1 MQDTPAA
8 RRWRRLLERQ
18 AASGLRD
25 KAFARLHNVNP
36 STLAWW
42 RSRLRRL
49 DAEAKQLPAAQPMFT
64 EVVVAQPAAPTAP
77 LVLALD
83 RFRARLVVDRRTD
96 LDLLHRV
103 LEVVG

>member
-8 RRWRRLLERQ
+8 RRWRRLLEKQ

-25 KAFARLHNVNP
+25 KPFARLHNVNP

-42 RSRLRRL
+42 RSRLRHI
-49 DAEAKQLPAAQPMFT
+49 DAAAKQLPAEEMVFT
-64 EVVVAQPAAPTAP
+64 EVAVERPTAP

-83 RFRARLVVDRRTD
+83 RFRVRLVVDRRTD
-96 LDLLHRV
+96 LDLLHKV
-103 LEVVG
+103 LEVVA